1 MRALM
6 RSGYF
11 AAGRPDSGAIASLLR
26 AAFHATL
33 RHAAFSR
40 RGWLFEPKL
49 DGVRCLALRSGG
61 DIQLLSRNQKRL
73 NEKYPELV
81 EAFRGQPS
89 DAFAVDGEIVTFE
102 GAVTSFAKLQQR
114 MQLQRPP
121 EELRRRIPIWYYA
134 FDLLHLKGKDTRQLT
149 LRERKARRRRCE
161 GSETHLLEINC
172 RSGVPWI
179 RQDKTS

>member
-1 MRALM
+1 ML
-6 RSGYF
+6 
-11 AAGRPDSGAIASLLR
+11 
-26 AAFHATL
+26 ATL

-89 DAFAVDGEIVTFE
+89 DAFAVDRRGHEFRQVTT
-102 GAVTSFAKLQQR
+102 AHAALAAS
-114 MQLQRPP
+114 
-121 EELRRRIPIWYYA
+121 
-134 FDLLHLKGKDTRQLT
+134 
-149 LRERKARRRRCE
+149 
-161 GSETHLLEINC
+161 
-172 RSGVPWI
+172 
-179 RQDKTS
+179 